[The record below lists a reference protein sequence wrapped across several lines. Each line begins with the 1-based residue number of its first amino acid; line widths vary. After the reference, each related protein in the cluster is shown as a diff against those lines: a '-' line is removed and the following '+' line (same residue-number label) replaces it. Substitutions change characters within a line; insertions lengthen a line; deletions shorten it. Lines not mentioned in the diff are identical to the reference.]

1 MGDRTNFRTVASELP
16 ENILAVLRKPDNAL
30 SPVSIV
36 ATVNPDGTPH
46 TAPFGSMRAVT
57 PRLLRFASLRQHDT
71 YVNLLKDNR
80 VMVAFVAPPDI
91 AVSIK
96 GRARVVRERMA
107 LDEYFALL
115 EIDIEEVKNDM
126 IRRVVID
133 SPITISAHDK
143 FKKWFDDLIGEM
155 DRL

>member
-1 MGDRTNFRTVASELP
+1 MTEGTDFRTVASELP
-16 ENILAVLRKPDNAL
+16 GNIFTVLHKPNKAL

-36 ATVNPDGTPH
+36 ATVDLDGTPH

-71 YVNLLKDNR
+71 YVNLLKDDR
-80 VMVAFVAPPDI
+80 VMVAFVAPPNI

-96 GRARVVRERMA
+96 GRARVVREKMA

-155 DRL
+155 NTL

>member
-1 MGDRTNFRTVASELP
+1 MVEGTDFRTVASELP
-16 ENILAVLRKPDNAL
+16 ENIFTVLHKPNKAL

-36 ATVNPDGTPH
+36 ATVDPDGAPH

-71 YVNLLKDNR
+71 YVNLLKDDR
-80 VMVAFVAPPDI
+80 VMVAFVASPNI

-96 GRARVVRERMA
+96 GRARVAREKMA
-107 LDEYFALL
+107 LDENFALL

-126 IRRVVID
+126 IGRVVID
-133 SPITISAHDK
+133 SPITISARDK
-143 FKKWFDDLIGEM
+143 FKKWFNDLIGEM
-155 DRL
+155 DTL

>member
-1 MGDRTNFRTVASELP
+1 MGDETDFRTVASELP
-16 ENILAVLRKPDNAL
+16 ENIFVVLHKPDKAL
-30 SPVSIV
+30 NPVSIV
-36 ATVNPDGTPH
+36 ATVDLVGAPH

-57 PRLLRFASLRQHDT
+57 PRLLRFASLKQHDT
-71 YVNLLKDNR
+71 YVNLLKDDR
-80 VMVAFVAPPDI
+80 VVVAFVTPPNI

-96 GRARVVRERMA
+96 GRARVVKEKTDT
-107 LDEYFALL
+107 DEYFAFI

-126 IRRVVID
+126 VRRVVID

-155 DRL
+155 DTL

>member
-1 MGDRTNFRTVASELP
+1 MVEGTDFRTVASELP
-16 ENILAVLRKPDNAL
+16 ENIFTVLHKPNKAL

-36 ATVNPDGTPH
+36 ATVDPDGAPH

-71 YVNLLKDNR
+71 YVNLLKDDR
-80 VMVAFVAPPDI
+80 VMVAFVASPNI

-96 GRARVVRERMA
+96 GRARVAREKMA
-107 LDEYFALL
+107 LDENFALL

-133 SPITISAHDK
+133 SPITISARDK
-143 FKKWFDDLIGEM
+143 FKEWFNDLISEM
-155 DRL
+155 DTL

>member
-1 MGDRTNFRTVASELP
+1 MVERTDFRTVASELP
-16 ENILAVLRKPDNAL
+16 KNIFTVLHKPNKAL

-36 ATVNPDGTPH
+36 ATVDPDGTPH

-57 PRLLRFASLRQHDT
+57 PQLLRFASLRQHDT
-71 YVNLLKDNR
+71 YVNLLKDDR
-80 VMVAFVAPPDI
+80 VMVAFVASPNI

-96 GRARVVRERMA
+96 GRARVAREKMA
-107 LDEYFALL
+107 LDENFALL

-143 FKKWFDDLIGEM
+143 FKGWFDDLIGEM
-155 DRL
+155 DTL

>member
-1 MGDRTNFRTVASELP
+1 MVEGTDFRTVASELP
-16 ENILAVLRKPDNAL
+16 ENIFTVLHKPNKAL

-36 ATVNPDGTPH
+36 ATVDPDGAPH

-71 YVNLLKDNR
+71 YVNLLKDDR
-80 VMVAFVAPPDI
+80 VMVAFVASPNI

-96 GRARVVRERMA
+96 GRARVAREKMA
-107 LDEYFALL
+107 LDENFALL

-126 IRRVVID
+126 IGRVVID
-133 SPITISAHDK
+133 SPITISARDK
-143 FKKWFDDLIGEM
+143 FKEWFNDLIGEM
-155 DRL
+155 DTL

>member
-1 MGDRTNFRTVASELP
+1 MVEGTDFRTVASELP
-16 ENILAVLRKPDNAL
+16 ENIFTVLHKPNKAL

-36 ATVNPDGTPH
+36 ATVDPDGAPH
-46 TAPFGSMRAVT
+46 TALFGSMRAVT

-71 YVNLLKDNR
+71 YVNLLKDDR
-80 VMVAFVAPPDI
+80 VMVAFVASPNI

-96 GRARVVRERMA
+96 GRARVAREKMA
-107 LDEYFALL
+107 LDENFALL

-133 SPITISAHDK
+133 SPITISARDK
-143 FKKWFDDLIGEM
+143 FKEWFNDLISEM
-155 DRL
+155 DTL

>member
-1 MGDRTNFRTVASELP
+1 MVEGTDFRTVASELP
-16 ENILAVLRKPDNAL
+16 ENIFTVLHKPNKAL

-36 ATVNPDGTPH
+36 ATVDPDGAPH

-71 YVNLLKDNR
+71 YVNLLKDDR
-80 VMVAFVAPPDI
+80 VMVAFVASPNI

-96 GRARVVRERMA
+96 GRARVAREKMA
-107 LDEYFALL
+107 LDENFALL

-133 SPITISAHDK
+133 SPITISARDK
-143 FKKWFDDLIGEM
+143 FKEWFNDLIGEM
-155 DRL
+155 DTL

>member
-1 MGDRTNFRTVASELP
+1 MVDGTDFRTVAPELP
-16 ENILAVLRKPDNAL
+16 ENIFVVLHKPDKAL

-36 ATVNPDGTPH
+36 ATVDPDGTPH

-71 YVNLLKDNR
+71 YVNLLKDDR
-80 VMVAFVAPPDI
+80 VMVAFVAPPNI

-96 GRARVVRERMA
+96 GRARVAREKMA
-107 LDEYFALL
+107 LDENFALL

-133 SPITISAHDK
+133 SPITISAHNK
-143 FKKWFDDLIGEM
+143 FKGWFDDLIGEM
-155 DRL
+155 DTL

>member
-1 MGDRTNFRTVASELP
+1 MVEGTDFRTVASELP
-16 ENILAVLRKPDNAL
+16 ENIFTVLHKPNKAL

-36 ATVNPDGTPH
+36 ATVDPDGAPH

-71 YVNLLKDNR
+71 YVNLLKDDR
-80 VMVAFVAPPDI
+80 VMVAFVASPNI

-96 GRARVVRERMA
+96 GRARVAREKMA
-107 LDEYFALL
+107 LDENFALL

-126 IRRVVID
+126 IRRVVIN
-133 SPITISAHDK
+133 SPITISARDK
-143 FKKWFDDLIGEM
+143 FKEWFNDLIGEM
-155 DRL
+155 DTL

>member
-1 MGDRTNFRTVASELP
+1 MGDRTNFRAVASELP
-16 ENILAVLRKPDNAL
+16 EYIFAVLRKPDKAL

-36 ATVNPDGTPH
+36 ATVDADGTPH

-80 VMVAFVAPPDI
+80 VMVAFVALPNI

-96 GRARVVRERMA
+96 GRARVVREKMA

-133 SPITISAHDK
+133 SPITISAHDE

-155 DRL
+155 DTL

>member
-1 MGDRTNFRTVASELP
+1 MGDRTNFRTEASELP

-36 ATVNPDGTPH
+36 ATVDPDGTPH
-46 TAPFGSMRAVT
+46 TAPFGGMRAVT
-57 PRLLRFASLRQHDT
+57 PRLLRFALLRQHDT
-71 YVNLLKDNR
+71 YVNLLKDNS
-80 VMVAFVAPPDI
+80 VMVAFVAPPNI

-96 GRARVVRERMA
+96 GRARVVREKMA

-133 SPITISAHDK
+133 SPITILAHDK